1 MEETIGVEVV
11 VIVEERVEAVI
22 DVEDGAVL
30 VKAVDRE
37 VEVVEALLDVNVT
50 MVLVVDCVD
59 VGATVVDCLV
69 VEEVVLEGAMLVEV
83 ILVEVVLVDLVLDE
97 VVLVEVVVLTMT
109 VEVGVALPFCWKT
122 LRLFT
127 DQYVS
132 AKALG
137 LF

>member
-1 MEETIGVEVV
+1 MVV
-11 VIVEERVEAVI
+11 VEERVEAVV
-22 DVEDGAVL
+22 DVENGAVL

-37 VEVVEALLDVNVT
+37 VKVVEALLDVNVAK
-50 MVLVVDCVD
+50 VLVVDCVD

-69 VEEVVLEGAMLVEV
+69 VEEVVLVGAMLVEV
-83 ILVEVVLVDLVLDE
+83 LIVEVVLVDLVLDG

-109 VEVGVALPFCWKT
+109 VEVGVARPFCWNT

-132 AKALG
+132 AKAFG